1 MPVAVKNTVA
11 IEIATQQELARAEI
25 ARLQAEIASTTKR
38 GFLVSLAD
46 DFQKELAY
54 LDNLTFLNQLL
65 ASVGMSFEDP
75 RLALLSQMRY
85 LATEA
90 NYLVAN
96 NNREGV
102 PALEGRRAALK
113 VATDAVYYAL
123 YDDLQGE
130 AK

>member
-1 MPVAVKNTVA
+1 MATTTENTVA
-11 IEIATQQELARAEI
+11 TEIATQQELAQAEV
-25 ARLQAEIASTTKR
+25 ARLQAEIASTTKP

-46 DFQKELAY
+46 DLQKELAY
-54 LDNLTFLNQLL
+54 LDSLTFLDQQLT
-65 ASVGMSFEDP
+65 SVGLSFEDP

-102 PALEGRRAALK
+102 PALEGRRTALK

-123 YDDLQGE
+123 YDDLLSG
-130 AK
+130 K